1 VRPPVDDDVLVTVTS
16 SVNADVLVFVSA
28 SDNDPDATVMTAVPP
43 EERELVNVAVYVVPL
58 PVNPVRV
65 PSVAETSAA
74 ENVVVVSLTVNVSVI
89 EEPEETDAGLALMDT
104 VGPAVSKLMDNV
116 LDAVLSLPFASVNF
130 ALATEIEPVPELEFG
145 VGVKT
150 TE

>member
-1 VRPPVDDDVLVTVTS
+1 MRPPVDDDVFVTVTF

-43 EERELVNVAVYVVPL
+43 EERELVNVAVYDVPL
-58 PVNPVRV
+58 PVNPVMV

-74 ENVVVVSLTVNVSVI
+74 ENVVVVSLTVNVSVV
-89 EEPEETDAGLALMDT
+89 EEPEETDVGFALMDT
-104 VGPAVSKLMDNV
+104 DGPAVSKLMDNV
-116 LDAVLSLPFASVNF
+116 LDAVLSLPFASVNL
-130 ALATEIEPVPELEFG
+130 ALATEIEPVPELVFA